1 MSTRRRM
8 QRYPAHC
15 YWSSSCNAEL
25 RCVKSLWVRSTGS
38 TWVWGLVRHGYG
50 KSQTGVVRSWS
61 GPGSNLVWV
70 LVRHGLGQ
78 SQTGVVRSWFEP
90 GQVLVRSWFGF
101 WFNMVMTKPNRGGQV
116 LVRSWF
122 EPGQVHVRTW
132 FGFWFDTVRTKPNL
146 RVRVSKGASH
156 CISNEPLDLF

>member
-1 MSTRRRM
+1 M

-38 TWVWGLVRHGYG
+38 TWVWGLVRHDYG

-61 GPGSNLVWV
+61 GPCSNLVWV

-101 WFNMVMTKPNRGGQV
+101 WFDMVMTKAKPGWSGPGQV
-116 LVRSWF
+116 LVR
-122 EPGQVHVRTW
+122 TW
-132 FGFWFDTVRTKPNL
+132 LGPCSNL
-146 RVRVSKGASH
+146 VWVSNLVRVWVQHGQNKTQTGVVRS
-156 CISNEPLDLF
+156 